1 METITYE
8 EDLQTNPLYIRL
20 IDKYSLLQEISIN
33 NWIVALPKRSSYS
46 SKFLNNHEFMLSHI
60 LAPSE
65 ELPKT
70 HFCNLVGEEVLINGT
85 DVKIKCETAA
95 ANVHV
100 LFEEYFYTKDSQ
112 RYKIICI
119 DKPLSTKFS
128 NNLTTCNDTV
138 VKSVHQ
144 SLDLIHNLCSKQVER
159 KIDNA
164 IKSFNLRIQKSTD
177 YDSLQAN
184 IKLLYEYCVNI
195 TCTKKIKEE
204 QFLCMNMKFAVEYVL
219 LDSIYDKIFDAII
232 VKQAEENEKFNKII
246 KKLSNITLNDLNI
259 SEPVASKIHD
269 NFNVIRIEMLK
280 IDSCKT
286 SLDKLSS
293 LKNVI
298 DTISSTIG
306 NVTTDILLPIM
317 VYLVIKGNYYHWI
330 PTLTFIQEF
339 NLSSVLSAENQS
351 TGSALLYILTT
362 LEAIIYFIQTNENMC
377 LEKNQLFH
385 PKDINDIHSQE
396 DYLMYIFT
404 CIKEQNDSQLMVLLN
419 MSYSAFKNESSVKC
433 PSISPPCHPLCNC
446 EKCDKKF
453 ESSTFDINQ
462 TSHEKL
468 TMLHIASAFNSA
480 RILTILTNQG
490 ADVNARDSR
499 GYTPLHYASQKGHQ
513 KVLFL
518 LLHNQNNSI
527 NLRTNDDQT
536 ALILASIYGH
546 EHCVKALLFFAEHT
560 HTALDVNSQDK
571 DGMTALHYATQFG
584 YDGIVENLLEYQAK
598 ATIKNNIGKIPID
611 YARNSIIKKKLEEA
625 AKYQV
630 EELPIT
636 ENEFIF
642 VRKEDLADIFDEV
655 T

>member
-8 EDLQTNPLYIRL
+8 EDLHTNPLYIRL

-33 NWIVALPKRSSYS
+33 NWIVALPKRSSYT
-46 SKFLNNHEFMLSHI
+46 SKYLNNHEFMLAHI
-60 LAPSE
+60 LAPSD

-70 HFCNLVGEEVLINGT
+70 HFCNLIGEEVLINGT
-85 DVKIKCETAA
+85 DVKIKSDTAA
-95 ANVHV
+95 INVHI

-112 RYKIICI
+112 RYKILCI
-119 DKPLSTKFS
+119 DKPLSKKFA
-128 NNLTTCNDTV
+128 NNLPSCNDTV

-144 SLDLIHNLCSKQVER
+144 SLELIHNLCSKQVER

-219 LDSIYDKIFDAII
+219 LDSLYDKIFDALII
-232 VKQAEENEKFNKII
+232 KHTEENEKFNKII
-246 KKLSNITLNDLNI
+246 KKLSNISLKDLNI
-259 SEPVASKIHD
+259 SESVASKFYD
-269 NFNVIRIEMLK
+269 NFNIIRLEMLK
-280 IDSCKT
+280 IDNCKT

-293 LKNVI
+293 IKNVI
-298 DTISSTIG
+298 DTISSIIG

-317 VYLVIKGNYYHWI
+317 VYLIIKGNYYHWI
-330 PTLTFIQEF
+330 PTLSFVQEF

-362 LEAIIYFIQTNENMC
+362 LEAIIYFIQTNENIC
-377 LEKNQLFH
+377 LEKEKLFY
-385 PKDINDIHSQE
+385 PKDINDVHSRE

-404 CIKEQNDSQLMVLLN
+404 CIKDHNDVKFMNLLN
-419 MSYSAFKNESSVKC
+419 MSYSAFKNELSVKC
-433 PSISPPCHPLCNC
+433 PSIPASCHPLCRC
-446 EKCDKKF
+446 ERCDKKV
-453 ESSTFDINQ
+453 ESSTLDINQ
-462 TSHEKL
+462 TSQDKL
-468 TMLHIASAFNSA
+468 TMLHIASAFNA
-480 RILTILTNQG
+480 PKILTILTNQG

-499 GYTPLHYASQKGHQ
+499 GYTALHYAAQKGHQ

-527 NLRTNDDQT
+527 NLRTNDQQT

-546 EHCVKALLFFAEHT
+546 EQCVKALLFFAEHT

-571 DGMTALHYATQFG
+571 DGMTALHYGSQFG
-584 YDGIVENLLEYQAK
+584 YNGIVENLLEYQAK
-598 ATIKNNIGKIPID
+598 ATIKNHIGKIPVD

-642 VRKEDLADIFDEV
+642 IRKEDLADIFQEV

>member
-33 NWIVALPKRSSYS
+33 NWIVAVPKRSSYS
-46 SKFLNNHEFMLSHI
+46 NKLLSNHEFMLSHI
-60 LAPSE
+60 LAPSD

-70 HFCNLVGEEVLINGT
+70 HFCNLIGEEVLINGT
-85 DVKIKCETAA
+85 EVKIKSDTAA
-95 ANVHV
+95 INVHI

-112 RYKIICI
+112 RYKIICL

-128 NNLTTCNDTV
+128 NNLPTCNDTV

-144 SLDLIHNLCSKQVER
+144 SLDLIHNLCAKQVER

-164 IKSFNLRIQKSTD
+164 IKSFNQRIQKSTD
-177 YDSLQAN
+177 YDSLQVN
-184 IKLLYEYCVNI
+184 IKLLYEFCVNI

-204 QFLCMNMKFAVEYVL
+204 QFMCMNMKFAIEYIL
-219 LDSIYDKIFDAII
+219 LDSIYDKIFNALII
-232 VKQAEENEKFNKII
+232 KYAEENEKFNKII

-259 SEPVASKIHD
+259 PESTATKIQD

-293 LKNVI
+293 IKNVI
-298 DTISSTIG
+298 DIISSLIG

-317 VYLVIKGNYYHWI
+317 VYLVIKGNYYFWI
-330 PTLTFIQEF
+330 PTLMFIQEF

-377 LEKNQLFH
+377 LEKDMLFD
-385 PKDINDIHSQE
+385 PKDMNNVNSQE

-404 CIKEQNDSQLMVLLN
+404 TIKEQNDAQFTNLLN
-419 MSYSAFKNESSVKC
+419 ISYSGLKNESTGKC
-433 PSISPPCHPLCNC
+433 QSTEPCHPLCCC
-446 EKCDKKF
+446 EKCDKK
-453 ESSTFDINQ
+453 EETSTLNINE
-462 TSHEKL
+462 TSQDRL
-468 TMLHIASAFNSA
+468 TMLHIATAYNSPK
-480 RILTILTNQG
+480 ILTTLINQG
-490 ADVNARDSR
+490 ADVNAKDSR

-518 LLHNQNNSI
+518 LLHNQDNSI
-527 NLRTNDDQT
+527 NLRTNDQQT

-546 EHCVKALLFFAEHT
+546 EQCVKALLFFAEHT
-560 HTALDVNSQDK
+560 HTSLDVNSQDK
-571 DGMTALHYATQFG
+571 DGMTALHYATQCGFN
-584 YDGIVENLLEYQAK
+584 GIVENLLEYQAK
-598 ATIKNNIGKIPID
+598 ATIKNHIGKIPAD
-611 YARNSIIKKKLEEA
+611 YARNSLIKKKLEEA
-625 AKYQV
+625 VKYQV

-642 VRKEDLADIFDEV
+642 VRKEDLADIFQEI